1 MRRVALTTIIVA
13 ALLAGCREQAQ
24 APPPMSLTAEAM
36 GRYCG
41 MNVLE
46 HAGPKGQIWLR
57 SLIDPVWFSSARD
70 TLAFTMLPEEP
81 KDISAIYVSDMAKAA
96 SWDRPGP
103 DNWID
108 ARKAVF
114 VIGSDARGGMGVAE
128 TVPFSDRAAAEEFAR
143 AHGGRVVAY
152 ADVPRSAV
160 LTGAGEAPG
169 AAADRNQQ
177 PSGTAGGSHDGP
189 H

>member
-1 MRRVALTTIIVA
+1 MPLIRQVW
-13 ALLAGCREQAQ
+13 LLLFA
-24 APPPMSLTAEAM
+24 
-36 GRYCG
+36 
-41 MNVLE
+41 VLGL
-46 HAGPKGQIWLR
+46 AVGGAVVVNL
-57 SLIDPVWFSSARD
+57 LSARD